1 LSCRASGD
9 SADAAPQQ
17 MSYEQAL
24 RRLGLSATEA
34 SNFEA
39 ILDAKNKQMA
49 ASGSDQERQM
59 EVWCREAHG
68 TSCNPG

>member
-1 LSCRASGD
+1 
-9 SADAAPQQ
+9 

-59 EVWCREAHG
+59 EVWYREAHG